1 MDWNRVYADLRK
13 RNWTV
18 LLLLSAAS
26 LFLWSDSFTMGVI
39 LGGFIIMANFRILQS
54 TIRRAFSL
62 EGVLTAGKFSVVIKY
77 YLRLLAMGVI
87 IYLVISNEWVDPIG
101 LAIGLSTIV
110 ISIVSFGIGRAW
122 RMYAGE
128 AI

>member
-26 LFLWSDSFTMGVI
+26 FFLWSDSFTMGVI

-77 YLRLLAMGVI
+77 YLRLLAIGFV

-122 RMYAGE
+122 RMHAGE